1 MKILKEAEFLTR
13 EYVRKGGKTNR
24 RQQRARI
31 LAFADFCG
39 QQGQNSL
46 GQIGRAHVVAYWKAN
61 RHLSD
66 ATLYN
71 HWCALVT
78 LWKLSGKSGSPPK
91 PKTIGLA

>member
-13 EYVRKGGKTNR
+13 GYVRKGGKTNR

-31 LAFADFCG
+31 LAFAQFCG
-39 QQGQNSL
+39 QQGLNSL
-46 GQIGRAHVVAYWKAN
+46 GQIGRAQVIAYWRTN

-71 HWCALVT
+71 HWRALVT
-78 LWKLSGKSGSPPK
+78 LWGLAGKSGEPPK
-91 PKTIGLA
+91 PHPR